1 MFNIDEIRA
10 ELNEYLAS
18 NKLGANALARSLGIS
33 PAAISTFK
41 AGSYKGNN
49 EAVARKI
56 KSYLVALNAK
66 KDESVEPKNSK
77 ELFKSL
83 VRFELGYMDKLE
95 PFADRVNFNFMQWT
109 LKRNA
114 GAVHFTE
121 EQMEW
126 LRLIKDHIVSS
137 LSIVP
142 DDLDLSPFDHKGGL
156 GRFYQ
161 VFGDQ
166 YELILDEMNQVLVA

>member
-1 MFNIDEIRA
+1 MVIEQLKALYAKLTAKGITA
-10 ELNEYLAS
+10 ERLWDCY
-18 NKLGANALARSLGIS
+18 
-33 PAAISTFK
+33 AIVKPERVKRGTI
-41 AGSYKGNN
+41 AQLTDL
-49 EAVARKI
+49 I
-56 KSYLVALNAK
+56 
-66 KDESVEPKNSK
+66 
-77 ELFKSL
+77 SL
-83 VRFELGYMDKLE
+83 VRFELGYMEKLE

-166 YELILDEMNQVLVA
+166 YEAILNELNEVLVA